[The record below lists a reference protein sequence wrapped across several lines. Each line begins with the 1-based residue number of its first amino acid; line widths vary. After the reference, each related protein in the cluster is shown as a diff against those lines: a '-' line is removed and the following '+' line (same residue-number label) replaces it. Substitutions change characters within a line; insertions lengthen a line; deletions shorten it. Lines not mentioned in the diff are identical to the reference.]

1 MLELQSLFQLKII
14 ENCVNSSVQE
24 DREDARTGYGG
35 LANER
40 VLIVILN
47 ENVQAKEFC

>member
-1 MLELQSLFQLKII
+1 M
-14 ENCVNSSVQE
+14 QE
-24 DREDARTGYGG
+24 DREDARTGYSG

-47 ENVQAKEFC
+47 ENVRAEEHIFLFFNMLL